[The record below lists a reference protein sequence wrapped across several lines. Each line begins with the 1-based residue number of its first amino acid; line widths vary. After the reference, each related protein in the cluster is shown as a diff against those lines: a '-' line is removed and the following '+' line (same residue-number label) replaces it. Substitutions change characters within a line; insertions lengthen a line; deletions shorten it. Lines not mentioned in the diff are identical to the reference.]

1 MGRCRFCN
9 RDAGLLRREH
19 AHCVR
24 LNGEGVQRLRAL
36 VADRELPPSAC
47 AEEVRRVA
55 GRHRV
60 FEDQRQVAL
69 AEGWRSSVTAAL
81 RAGGLGREE
90 EERLDALLGE
100 FGLSRH
106 EVDTDGLW
114 KQVAKRRRSAA
125 EERIGELVSEAA
137 VIVRSV
143 GSEGGSSDADASTG
157 RALAGIEDALQS
169 AVEEGEL
176 SSSERRE
183 ALIAGFE
190 EEMSRLVA
198 GHLVTAD
205 HEEALETLFLH
216 FGLGEEDKGRLNR
229 NGVQERFVQAL
240 VLYDLSQ
247 GVVSQR
253 QRFEGDELPFRF
265 KGSETLLW
273 LFQGVRY
280 RTTEKEVRGS
290 SSVGPLLGSGTVWGS
305 GYVGEEEVPVSD
317 RGILGV
323 TTGHVYFAGSDLRFR
338 IPHDRIVTLR
348 PLADGI
354 GLTQDRPEARP
365 EFFLLADPDFAYAL
379 VRNAP
384 AGLTP
389 SPSSSVLRLQEQG
402 RPEATRPTPS
412 VGGTGFTRTGREGPA
427 DGGEQTGE
435 DGCGQGCGK
444 GCGVGCLVVFIP
456 IGVLVLAE
464 LVF

>member
-1 MGRCRFCN
+1 MGRCRYCG
-9 RDAGLLRREH
+9 RDAGFFRREH
-19 AHCVR
+19 EECRRSNAAGIKRIAELV
-24 LNGEGVQRLRAL
+24 GESEFSPEAG
-36 VADRELPPSAC
+36 

-55 GRHRV
+55 GRNYV
-60 FEDQRQVAL
+60 SKEQRRVAL
-69 AEGWRSSVTAAL
+69 AEGWRSIVAAGL

-100 FGLSRH
+100 FGLSRR
-106 EVDTDGLW
+106 EVDSDGLW
-114 KQVAKRRRSAA
+114 QQVAKRRRSTA

-137 VIVRSV
+137 AIVWSV
-143 GSEGGSSDADASTG
+143 GTEGGSSDADTSVG

-190 EEMSRLVA
+190 AEMSRLVA

-205 HEEALETLFLH
+205 HEEALETLYLH
-216 FGLGEEDKGRLNR
+216 FGLGEEDKGTLNR

-240 VLYDLSQ
+240 VLYDLSR

-253 QRFEGDELPFRF
+253 QHFEGDELPFRF

-280 RTTEKEVRGS
+280 RTTETEVHGAS
-290 SSVGPLLGSGTVWGS
+290 FEGT
-305 GYVGEEEVPVSD
+305 GYVQEDETPVGD
-317 RGILGV
+317 TGILGV
-323 TTGHVYFAGSDLRFR
+323 TTGHIYFAGSSLHFR
-338 IPHDRIVTLR
+338 IPHDRIVTVGPR
-348 PLADGI
+348 ADGV
-354 GLTQDRPEARP
+354 GLTQDRPNARP

-402 RPEATRPTPS
+402 RPEATRPSPS

-427 DGGEQTGE
+427 DGGEMAGE

-444 GCGVGCLVVFIP
+444 GCGMGCLVFIP
-456 IGVLVLAE
+456 IGMFILAE

>member
-1 MGRCRFCN
+1 MGRCRYCR
-9 RDAGLLRREH
+9 RDAGFFRREH
-19 AHCVR
+19 EECRRSNAAGIERIAELV
-24 LNGEGVQRLRAL
+24 GESEFSPEAG
-36 VADRELPPSAC
+36 

-55 GRHRV
+55 GRNYV
-60 FEDQRQVAL
+60 SKEQRRVAL
-69 AEGWRSSVTAAL
+69 AEGWRSSVVAGL
-81 RAGGLGREE
+81 RAGELGRGE

-100 FGLSRH
+100 FGLSRLD
-106 EVDTDGLW
+106 VDTEGLW
-114 KQVAKRRRSAA
+114 KKVAKRRRNAA

-137 VIVRSV
+137 AVVLSV
-143 GSEGGSSDADASTG
+143 GSEGGSSDADTSAG

-190 EEMSRLVA
+190 AEMSRLVA

-205 HEEALETLFLH
+205 HEEALETLYLH

-240 VLYDLSQ
+240 VLYDLSR

-253 QRFEGDELPFRF
+253 QHFEGDELPFRF

-280 RTTEKEVRGS
+280 RTTETEVHGAS
-290 SSVGPLLGSGTVWGS
+290 FDGM
-305 GYVGEEEVPVSD
+305 GYVQEEETPVGD
-317 RGILGV
+317 TGILGV
-323 TTGHVYFAGSDLRFR
+323 TTGHIYFAGSSLHFR
-338 IPHDRIVTLR
+338 IPHDRIVTVGPR
-348 PLADGI
+348 ADGV
-354 GLTQDRPEARP
+354 GLTQDRPNARP
-365 EFFLLADPDFAYAL
+365 EFFLLPGPDFAYEL
-379 VRNAP
+379 VRSAP
-384 AGLTP
+384 AGLTS
-389 SPSSSVLRLQEQG
+389 SPSAPVIRLQDQG
-402 RPEATRPTPS
+402 RPEVTRPTPS

-427 DGGEQTGE
+427 DGGEMAGE

-444 GCGVGCLVVFIP
+444 GCGTGCLVFFP
-456 IGVLVLAE
+456 IGVFILAE

>member
-1 MGRCRFCN
+1 MGRCRYCR
-9 RDAGLLRREH
+9 RDAGFFRREH
-19 AHCVR
+19 EECRRSNAAGIERIAELV
-24 LNGEGVQRLRAL
+24 GESEFSPEAG
-36 VADRELPPSAC
+36 

-55 GRHRV
+55 GRNYV
-60 FEDQRQVAL
+60 SEEQRRVAL
-69 AEGWRSSVTAAL
+69 AEGWRSRVTAGL
-81 RAGGLGREE
+81 RAGGIGREE

-100 FGLSRH
+100 FGLIRR
-106 EVDTDGLW
+106 EVDPDGLW

-137 VIVRSV
+137 AIVRSA
-143 GSEGGSSDADASTG
+143 GSERGSSDADTNVG

-190 EEMSRLVA
+190 AEMSRLVA
-198 GHLVTAD
+198 GHLATAD

-216 FGLGEEDKGRLNR
+216 FGLGEQDKGSLNR

-240 VLYDLSQ
+240 VLYDLSR

-253 QRFEGDELPFRF
+253 QHFEGDELPFRF

-280 RTTEKEVRGS
+280 RTTETELHGAS
-290 SSVGPLLGSGTVWGS
+290 FEGT
-305 GYVGEEEVPVSD
+305 GYVQEEETPVGD
-317 RGILGV
+317 IGILGV
-323 TTGHVYFAGSDLRFR
+323 TTGHIYFAGSDLHFR
-338 IPHDRIVTLR
+338 IPYDRIVTVGCR
-348 PLADGI
+348 ADGI

-379 VRNAP
+379 VRSAP

-389 SPSSSVLRLQEQG
+389 SPSSPVLRLQEQG
-402 RPEATRPTPS
+402 RPEVTRPTPS

-427 DGGEQTGE
+427 DGGEMAGE

-444 GCGVGCLVVFIP
+444 GCGMGCLVFTP
-456 IGVLVLAE
+456 IGVFILAE